1 MEVSV
6 IIPMYNEEENVLHTL
21 QEVKNVLRQY
31 SPFQIIAVDDGSADN
46 TLTLLEQYASEN
58 QEVEVLKHPM
68 NLGMGKALVT
78 GFKNAKGKVIVT
90 LDADLSYDP
99 NYIPLLVWK
108 LHEENADVV
117 IGSQYMH
124 GGKTEGIPFIRLFVS
139 KMANRIVGYSM
150 NENISTVTGILRA
163 YRKEVLDS
171 IEIESRG
178 TAINPEILSK
188 AIALD
193 FKIIEVPVTLKG
205 RELGESKVQFRS
217 TTISHLLLTFYERP
231 MILFGFVGL
240 ALCIIGVVSAIY
252 LFYLYL
258 IGQLDP
264 NRPLMIFMLLTLL
277 SGIQILIFGFMATQ
291 ISLLKRE
298 IYIVQKENKL
308 MRKRLEK
315 DKD

>member
-6 IIPMYNEEENVLHTL
+6 IIPMFNEEENVLLTL
-21 QEVKNVLRQY
+21 QEVKNVLGQY
-31 SPFQIIAVDDGSADN
+31 SPFQIIAVDDGSSDN
-46 TLTLLEQYASEN
+46 TLTLLEQYATDN
-58 QEVEVLKHPM
+58 PEVEILKHPVNM
-68 NLGMGKALVT
+68 GMGKALVT
-78 GFKNAKGKVIVT
+78 GFKKAKGKVIVT

-117 IGSQYMH
+117 IGSQYME
-124 GGKTEGIPFIRLFVS
+124 GGKTEDIPFIRLFVS

-188 AIALD
+188 AIALG
-193 FKIIEVPVTLKG
+193 FKITEVPVTLKG

-264 NRPLMIFMLLTLL
+264 NRPLMIFMLLTFL

>member
-1 MEVSV
+1 M